1 MGETLADEHP
11 ALADVVIPVPDS
23 AIPAAVGYARR
34 SGIPFREGLIKNRYI
49 GRTFI
54 QPSPELRAQ
63 GVALKY
69 NALADVLDGKR
80 VVVVDDSIVRG
91 STSGPIVSLLR
102 QHGAREVHM
111 RICSPPI
118 RHQCFFGVDMARRDD
133 LIASRLDVEE
143 IRRQIGADT
152 LGYLSLGGMV
162 QATGATEGEL
172 CTACFTGNYLV
183 PVQLELGK
191 DALEPEKVNA

>member
-1 MGETLADEHP
+1 
-11 ALADVVIPVPDS
+11 
-23 AIPAAVGYARR
+23 
-34 SGIPFREGLIKNRYI
+34 
-49 GRTFI
+49 
-54 QPSPELRAQ
+54 
-63 GVALKY
+63 
-69 NALADVLDGKR
+69 
-80 VVVVDDSIVRG
+80 
-91 STSGPIVSLLR
+91 
-102 QHGAREVHM
+102 M